1 MDSGRYINPYTDYG
15 FKYFFGSEPNKD
27 LTLHFV
33 NALLQ
38 GREVIKSLH
47 APNHLFAEKKKAGC
61 YGFNNRRSTDTQRF

>member
-33 NALLQ
+33 NALL
-38 GREVIKSLH
+38 
-47 APNHLFAEKKKAGC
+47 
-61 YGFNNRRSTDTQRF
+61 